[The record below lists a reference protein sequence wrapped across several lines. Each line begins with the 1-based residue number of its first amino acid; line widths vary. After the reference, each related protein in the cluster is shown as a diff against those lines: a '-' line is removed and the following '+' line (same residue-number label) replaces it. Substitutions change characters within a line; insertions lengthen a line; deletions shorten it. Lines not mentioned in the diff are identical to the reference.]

1 MSENPFPESE
11 LPRWLYRKAR
21 EHAMKQWRALPGYP
35 YETLARFSHDFGT
48 CVRTVSDLIRGM
60 ELCVKSL
67 SGTVFANRWAH
78 SAEMIRGG
86 ASLAEA
92 LTPAHDRLPAF
103 YLPVVR
109 AGEKSGRLVDAFQ
122 FLETH
127 CKLLA
132 GPAAALRKLWL
143 YPLFIF
149 LVGSALRVFILLVLG
164 SPLSAIGLAIQE
176 IIGWLKLV
184 VFLLV
189 ITLPPILVWVDEI
202 RLNVPMLGDLE
213 KDIALN
219 RFFRVLS
226 LMYSVGEYRVE
237 AMIQTAAAAVTNQ
250 AAKNDLLQAADAI
263 ENHASVAE
271 AFAKVRILTNDQ
283 RATIDAGELSGTLD
297 QAFAQL
303 STETGDRM
311 TSTLALITPIL
322 TRLVMIVVVL
332 SILATM
338 FNALFARVIS

>member
-1 MSENPFPESE
+1 MSEKPFPESE
-11 LPRWLYRKAR
+11 LPQWLYRKAR
-21 EHAMKQWRALPGYP
+21 EHAIKQWRSALGYP
-35 YETLARFSHDFGT
+35 YEALARFSHDFGT

-67 SGTVFANRWAH
+67 AGTVFATRWAH
-78 SAEMIRGG
+78 SAEMMRGG

-122 FLETH
+122 FLESH

-143 YPLFIF
+143 YPLVIF
-149 LVGSALRVFILLVLG
+149 LFGSAVRVFILFFLG

-184 VFLLV
+184 VFFL
-189 ITLPPILVWVDEI
+189 IISLPPILVWVDEL
-202 RLNVPMLGDLE
+202 RLNIPMLGELE
-213 KDIALN
+213 KDIAIN
-219 RFFRVLS
+219 RFFRILS

-237 AMIQTAAAAVTNQ
+237 SMIQTAAAAVTNR
-250 AAKNDLLQAADAI
+250 AAKTDLLQAAVAI
-263 ENHASVAE
+263 ENQASVSE
-271 AFAKVRILTNDQ
+271 AFANVRILTSDQ

-311 TSTLALITPIL
+311 ISTLALITPIL
-322 TRLVMIVVVL
+322 TRLVMIVVYF
-332 SILATM
+332 SIAATI
-338 FNALFARVIS
+338 FRALIGQVSS